1 MDRFR
6 FVLFRPLQLIPV
18 LIGISLVTFVL
29 VQLIPGD
36 PVRQMLGPKASESR
50 DRLRAGALRA
60 RSTHHCSVFLLR
72 LESSP
77 GRSRPFPRLPL
88 TSRRDYRHPASRH
101 AVPAPLRCG
110 VGISLTVALSV
121 VAARNQGKWIDQAV
135 RFACVAGLGLPSFWI
150 GIMLIL
156 LFSLI
161 FGLFPVSGFGKGFAE
176 HLHHLF
182 LPALTIGIIMTPIL
196 TRNFRATL
204 VDQMKSDYVNAARSK
219 GLPERYIFGRHV
231 LRNSL
236 LPTVHLLGITLSFLI
251 GGTVVVE
258 TVFAVP
264 GLGQLM
270 VRAILSRDYF
280 VVQGT
285 TLVLAVGVVSVNFL
299 VDIVTVMIDPRVKL

>member
-36 PVRQMLGPKASESR
+36 PVRQMLGPKASES
-50 DRLRAGALRA
+50 AIAFVRA
-60 RSTHHCSVFLLR
+60 RYGLDQPIIVQYFYYVSNLLQGDLGRSLAYRSPVGEIIATRLPATLFLL
-72 LESSP
+72 LY
-77 GRSRPFPRLPL
+77 GAAF
-88 TSRRDYRHPASRH
+88 
-101 AVPAPLRCG
+101 
-110 VGISLTVALSV
+110 GISLTVALSV

-182 LPALTIGIIMTPIL
+182 LPALTIGIIMTPIR

>member
-36 PVRQMLGPKASESR
+36 PVRQMLGPKASES
-50 DRLRAGALRA
+50 AIAFVRA
-60 RSTHHCSVFLLR
+60 RYGLDQPIIVQYFYYVSNLLQGDLGRSLAYRSPVGEIIATRLPATLFLL
-72 LESSP
+72 LY
-77 GRSRPFPRLPL
+77 GAAF
-88 TSRRDYRHPASRH
+88 
-101 AVPAPLRCG
+101 
-110 VGISLTVALSV
+110 GISLTVALSV

>member
-36 PVRQMLGPKASESR
+36 PVRQMLGPKASES
-50 DRLRAGALRA
+50 AIALTRA
-60 RSTHHCSVFLLR
+60 RYGLDQPIIVQYLYYVWNLLQGDLGRSLAYRSPVGEIILTRLPATLFLL
-72 LESSP
+72 LY
-77 GRSRPFPRLPL
+77 GAAF
-88 TSRRDYRHPASRH
+88 
-101 AVPAPLRCG
+101 
-110 VGISLTVALSV
+110 GIALTVALSV

-150 GIMLIL
+150 GIMLIF
-156 LFSLI
+156 LFSLT
-161 FGLFPVSGFGKGFAE
+161 FGLFPVSGFGNGLIE

-204 VDQMKSDYVNAARSK
+204 VGQMKSDYVNAARSK
-219 GLPERYIFGRHV
+219 GLPEHYIFRHHV

-280 VVQGT
+280 VVQGA

>member
-1 MDRFR
+1 
-6 FVLFRPLQLIPV
+6 
-18 LIGISLVTFVL
+18 
-29 VQLIPGD
+29 
-36 PVRQMLGPKASESR
+36 
-50 DRLRAGALRA
+50 
-60 RSTHHCSVFLLR
+60 
-72 LESSP
+72 
-77 GRSRPFPRLPL
+77 
-88 TSRRDYRHPASRH
+88 
-101 AVPAPLRCG
+101 
-110 VGISLTVALSV
+110 
-121 VAARNQGKWIDQAV
+121 
-135 RFACVAGLGLPSFWI
+135 
-150 GIMLIL
+150 
-156 LFSLI
+156 
-161 FGLFPVSGFGKGFAE
+161 
-176 HLHHLF
+176 
-182 LPALTIGIIMTPIL
+182 
-196 TRNFRATL
+196 
-204 VDQMKSDYVNAARSK
+204 MKSDYVNAARSK

>member
-1 MDRFR
+1 
-6 FVLFRPLQLIPV
+6 
-18 LIGISLVTFVL
+18 
-29 VQLIPGD
+29 
-36 PVRQMLGPKASESR
+36 
-50 DRLRAGALRA
+50 
-60 RSTHHCSVFLLR
+60 
-72 LESSP
+72 
-77 GRSRPFPRLPL
+77 
-88 TSRRDYRHPASRH
+88 
-101 AVPAPLRCG
+101 
-110 VGISLTVALSV
+110 
-121 VAARNQGKWIDQAV
+121 
-135 RFACVAGLGLPSFWI
+135 
-150 GIMLIL
+150 MLIL

>member
-36 PVRQMLGPKASESR
+36 PVRQMLGPKASES
-50 DRLRAGALRA
+50 AIAFVRA
-60 RSTHHCSVFLLR
+60 RYGLDQPIIVQYFYYVSNLLQGDLGRSLAYRSPVGEIIATRLPATLFLL
-72 LESSP
+72 LY
-77 GRSRPFPRLPL
+77 GAAF
-88 TSRRDYRHPASRH
+88 
-101 AVPAPLRCG
+101 
-110 VGISLTVALSV
+110 GISLTVALSV

-204 VDQMKSDYVNAARSK
+204 IDQMKSDYVNAARSK

>member
-36 PVRQMLGPKASESR
+36 PVRQMLGPKASE
-50 DRLRAGALRA
+50 RAIAFVRA
-60 RSTHHCSVFLLR
+60 RYGLDQPIIVQYFYYVSNLLQGDLGRSLAYRSPVGEIIATRLPATLFLL
-72 LESSP
+72 LY
-77 GRSRPFPRLPL
+77 GAAF
-88 TSRRDYRHPASRH
+88 
-101 AVPAPLRCG
+101 
-110 VGISLTVALSV
+110 GISLTVALSV

-161 FGLFPVSGFGKGFAE
+161 FGLFPISGFGKGFAE